1 LSSYIQFEGG
11 DPLTPQHYGIAMR
24 KVDPKKYEE
33 KRTKILNAAMDC
45 FCRNGFRG
53 ASISDICVAAGISPG
68 VLYHY
73 FDSKEAIIQAM
84 TEAELK
90 RTEQDIQKFSYN
102 PQDSGFIKG
111 LLAGFTNYEKHHTLR
126 KIALEIEMM
135 AEGARNPKVGKIVKD
150 FDKTRQGMLEAVL
163 LHGQKVGQVSKTHKP
178 EFLASLLC
186 SVIEGLSIRSLKNP
200 NFKTEDR
207 ILVLKLIIEKMI
219 AITIPTKNK
228 TRTIKYKIK
237 KEVW

>member
-1 LSSYIQFEGG
+1 
-11 DPLTPQHYGIAMR
+11 MR

-45 FCRNGFRG
+45 FCRRGFRG
-53 ASISDICVAAGISPG
+53 ASISDICAAAGISPG
-68 VLYHY
+68 VLYYY

-84 TEAELK
+84 TEVELK
-90 RTEQDIQKFSYN
+90 RSEQDIKNFSADL
-102 PQDSGFIKG
+102 QDADFIKG
-111 LLAGFTNYEKHHTLR
+111 HLAGLTNYVKNHTLR
-126 KIALEIEMM
+126 ETALEIEMM

-163 LHGQKVGQVSKTHKP
+163 LHGQKVGQVNKAHKP

-219 AITIPTKNK
+219 AIP
-228 TRTIKYKIK
+228 
-237 KEVW
+237 

>member
-1 LSSYIQFEGG
+1 LIASPLSSYIQFEGS

-53 ASISDICVAAGISPG
+53 ASISDISAAAGISPG

-102 PQDSGFIKG
+102 PQDTDFIKG
-111 LLAGFTNYEKHHTLR
+111 LLAGFTNYVKHHTLR
-126 KIALEIEMM
+126 KIVLEIEMM
-135 AEGARNPKVGKIVKD
+135 AEGARNPKVGKIVRD
-150 FDKTRQGMLEAVL
+150 LIRPDKVCW
-163 LHGQKVGQVSKTHKP
+163 KP
-178 EFLASLLC
+178 FCLMDRKSAKLA
-186 SVIEGLSIRSLKNP
+186 
-200 NFKTEDR
+200 
-207 ILVLKLIIEKMI
+207 KLISLNFWRLCCV
-219 AITIPTKNK
+219 P
-228 TRTIKYKIK
+228 
-237 KEVW
+237 